1 MRGTEFAELSA
12 FVAVVECGNFARA
25 AGQLGIVPST
35 LSQTIRSL
43 EERLGVRLLNRT
55 TRSVSLTEA
64 GERLLVRVRPAFAEL
79 YSAVES
85 INDFRDMPSGTL
97 RLSVSVIPAQMI
109 LAPLLKKFLSTYPAI
124 NLEIEVNNADTDIVS
139 GRFDAGIRYGMRIEK
154 DMLRVL
160 ASPES
165 RIIALASP
173 DYLAEH
179 PAPVTPQDLQRH
191 QCVQFRKTDQ
201 NLASWVFQKGEQT
214 LDISVQGNLIVN
226 DVDLLLKA
234 VRDGVGIGFMVEAY
248 VADDIKAGRLIPL
261 LCDWSMPSHSY
272 YLYYANRHQLPVPLK
287 LFIAFLQAQL
297 ALNRD

>member
-25 AGQLGIVPST
+25 AVQLGIVPST

-79 YSAVES
+79 HSAVES
-85 INDFRDMPSGTL
+85 INDFRDTPSGTL
-97 RLSVSVIPAQMI
+97 RLSVSAVPAHMI
-109 LAPLLKKFLSTYPAI
+109 LAPLLKQFLRAYPGI
-124 NLEIEVNNADTDIVS
+124 TLDIEVNNGLTDIVS

-154 DMLRVL
+154 DMLRVQ

-165 RIIALASP
+165 RLIAIAAP
-173 DYLAEH
+173 DYLARH
-179 PAPVTPQDLQRH
+179 AMPLSPQDLQRH
-191 QCVQFRKTDQ
+191 QCVQFRRPDQ
-201 NLASWVFQKGEQT
+201 NLAEWLFQKGKQKLE
-214 LDISVQGNLIVN
+214 INVQGTLIVN
-226 DVDLLLKA
+226 DVDLLLNA
-234 VRDGVGIGFMVEAY
+234 VRNGVGIGFMVEAY
-248 VADDIKAGRLIPL
+248 VAEDIKAGRLVPL
-261 LCDWSMPSHSY
+261 LTDWSIPSHSY

-287 LFIAFLQAQL
+287 LFIGFLQAQQIE
-297 ALNRD
+297 AST